1 MINYLITHLLFQPNM
16 GNDSDTERILVEK
29 LASMRTTCNDQPVS
43 SEGTEFLFKNTTG
56 KHQISFLFNNT
67 SGQQLI
73 MSEDLFEGCFTCLI
87 DYSGL
92 ISFLLFVFFQ
102 VQLRTK
108 NIMLHLKGV
117 NMLHLCGNQ
126 SRTSCGIFK
135 TYGSLFYALLFL
147 FLFLSSFPFLL
158 FSKFNNRVSLCW
170 EEKKMFIPKF
180 LVVASQRKVK
190 VLQCPLPILQLDMLA
205 NLRVKFFVKIN
216 PRLSSFKDVNLE
228 SNMKPKMIC
237 LPLGNEEHFGTED
250 G

>member
-1 MINYLITHLLFQPNM
+1 M

-73 MSEDLFEGCFTCLI
+73 MSEDLFEGPAKDQKHHASPKRSEHAPSMWKSI
-87 DYSGL
+87 KN
-92 ISFLLFVFFQ
+92 FL
-102 VQLRTK
+102 
-108 NIMLHLKGV
+108 
-117 NMLHLCGNQ
+117 
-126 SRTSCGIFK
+126 
-135 TYGSLFYALLFL
+135 
-147 FLFLSSFPFLL
+147 
-158 FSKFNNRVSLCW
+158 W
-170 EEKKMFIPKF
+170 
-180 LVVASQRKVK
+180 
-190 VLQCPLPILQLDMLA
+190 
-205 NLRVKFFVKIN
+205 VKFFVKIN